1 MRRLEDIC
9 IVYSAQL
16 TRADC
21 WALAGLTALEEMEP
35 TGSVSFP
42 LEYIGRPTCE
52 DGGSLGNSLSDEQ
65 FASPVVTTDELLDFF
80 FDEFE
85 FSNEQAVAIMG
96 AHTLGRLS
104 AANSVF
110 PNAAWV
116 PDNDILDNQFFRFL
130 IDRRNADL
138 PTDRYVQ
145 EQAAN
150 QLFFWERTNNRRN
163 LQRRRGGRG
172 GHRGGRGGG
181 IFGRQGRG
189 DRDRGGGGGGNLI
202 MLNADMALIAD
213 LSTSTEA
220 GQVDCQIGSGPNQC
234 ANAATFDI
242 VTSFSRDNAEWLQV
256 FQVAFASMVNKG
268 CAPST
273 CTTGDLCICANAE

>member
-65 FASPVVTTDELLDFF
+65 FASPVVTTDELMDFF

-104 AANSVF
+104 AANSAF

-116 PDNDILDNQFFRFL
+116 PDNDILDNQFFRLL

-150 QLFFWERTNNRRN
+150 QLFF
-163 LQRRRGGRG
+163 
-172 GHRGGRGGG
+172 
-181 IFGRQGRG
+181 
-189 DRDRGGGGGGNLI
+189 
-202 MLNADMALIAD
+202 
-213 LSTSTEA
+213 
-220 GQVDCQIGSGPNQC
+220 
-234 ANAATFDI
+234 
-242 VTSFSRDNAEWLQV
+242 
-256 FQVAFASMVNKG
+256 
-268 CAPST
+268 
-273 CTTGDLCICANAE
+273 